1 MERKYYEAYDDRYRQ
16 VHGEGLQWFHDDP
29 TPIVMETVKE
39 FQLTQVH
46 RLLELGCGE
55 GRDAY
60 ILLQQGYDLLPQ
72 IFLSRSSHL
81 PGKSGRNWLR
91 TSGCLTVFPGKYRRD
106 STLSMQWRCY
116 ICWWRTLTGMPFTTL
131 SAITSQTMVSH

>member
-46 RLLELGCGE
+46 RLLGC
-55 GRDAY
+55 RY
-60 ILLQQGYDLLPQ
+60 
-72 IFLSRSSHL
+72 
-81 PGKSGRNWLR
+81 
-91 TSGCLTVFPGKYRRD
+91 TVAAG
-106 STLSMQWRCY
+106 L
-116 ICWWRTLTGMPFTTL
+116 
-131 SAITSQTMVSH
+131 